1 MATTIDFIKK
11 VNGISTYK
19 NVIDTNF
26 REFVIEP
33 PTVQENPIT
42 VDQFFS
48 YYDQLFYDI
57 PVSGDQSHTT
67 LVERSTQYIGGNV
80 MDQEKAALIEEINT
94 LKQQII
100 ELSQTY
106 LTVGDI
112 TK

>member
-1 MATTIDFIKK
+1 MSTTIDFIKK

-26 REFVIEP
+26 REFIIEP
-33 PTVQENPIT
+33 PTVVENPVT

-57 PVSGDQSHTT
+57 PITGEQSHTI
-67 LVERSTQYIGGNV
+67 LVQRSTQYIGGSV
-80 MDQEKAALIEEINT
+80 IDEEKAALIEEINT

>member
-1 MATTIDFIKK
+1 MSTSIDFIKK

-26 REFVIEP
+26 NEFVIVP
-33 PTVQENPIT
+33 PTIAENPVT

-57 PVSGDQSHTT
+57 PITGEQSHTT

-80 MDQEKAALIEEINT
+80 MDEEKAALIEEINT

-106 LTVGDI
+106 LTVADI